1 MKKAHLDDNDEM
13 QEVNPEKLATENENK
28 KLEF

>member
-1 MKKAHLDDNDEM
+1 MKKGRLDDNDEM
-13 QEVNPEKLATENENK
+13 QEVNAEKLASENDSK